1 MTTEPLIDTSYCD
14 LDDERI
20 EQILAH
26 VARTWRLG
34 ACRTCEGTF
43 YQLLAQITLRFSPRT
58 DVILDSRAYERQSAG
73 IVCTTCGEIRILD
86 LSVANVYE
94 RAPSKRTP
102 RAEGASS
109 GPYR

>member
-1 MTTEPLIDTSYCD
+1 MPTEPLIDTSYCD

-20 EQILAH
+20 EQILSH

-43 YQLLAQITLRFSPRT
+43 YQLLAQITLRFSSRT

-73 IVCTTCGEIRILD
+73 LVCTTCGEIRILD

-94 RAPSKRTP
+94 RAPSRKPVPDAPT
-102 RAEGASS
+102 ST